1 MLDLLAAARLRAV
14 LVPFHPSLSHSTVRT
29 GIVAGS
35 PVSLDLVQRI
45 RQWNDVQLACGLTE
59 TGPTV
64 AMTRFDDRAEQRD
77 QSVGRPIEGVE
88 VCDRDGG

>member
-1 MLDLLAAARLRAV
+1 MRLRTF
-14 LVPFHPSLSHSTVRT
+14 LVSFYSSLSYSTVRT

-45 RQWNDVQLACGLTE
+45 RQWNDVQIACGLTE

-64 AMTRFDDRAEQRD
+64 ATIRFDHTADSGTRASGDRSKASRCVIVTGMN
-77 QSVGRPIEGVE
+77 SGY
-88 VCDRDGG
+88 CH

>member
-1 MLDLLAAARLRAV
+1 MLNLLAA
-14 LVPFHPSLSHSTVRT
+14 LVRFYPSLSHSTVRT

-45 RQWNDVQLACGLTE
+45 RQWNDVQIAYGLTE

-64 AMTRFDDRAEQRD
+64 TTTRFDDTAEQRD
-77 QSVGRPIEGVE
+77 RSVGRPIEGVE
-88 VCDRDGG
+88 LRDRDGG

>member
-45 RQWNDVQLACGLTE
+45 RQWNDVQIAYGLTE
-59 TGPTV
+59 TGP
-64 AMTRFDDRAEQRD
+64 
-77 QSVGRPIEGVE
+77 
-88 VCDRDGG
+88 GGQDAPLR